1 LYDASG
7 KAGILKLR
15 TKLLFSLVLVIAGL
29 TCATLLVVRRSA
41 ALQVVRQ
48 VEDEA
53 RNATLAFQVMQQQH
67 QIALSH
73 KADLLATVASMRNGD
88 ATTIHDAGEDPWQS
102 PDCDLLALAD
112 KKGEIL
118 ALHTSG
124 PEFSLPDAEEM
135 LRRSRRAGGNSGWW
149 YSGTRLY
156 QVAIQPFYGDP
167 PENKVLLGM
176 VIAGRGIDPQE
187 LSDLGKI
194 SATQAALRYGDDI
207 VVSTIP
213 TLRQAELANQLR
225 DQAAL
230 EQVQFG
236 DERYWGRLITLTRG
250 ATPAV
255 SLIVLKSDRE
265 AMASLNRL
273 NHLLLGLGLLAVLA
287 GGALVFAV
295 CDRFTRPLGSLLGG
309 VGALEKGDFDYRLE
323 SRGRDEV
330 AQLARAFG
338 RMRGTLRTNEAQK
351 QKLEDHLRQSQ
362 KMEAIGRLAG
372 GVAHDFNNLLTVIK
386 GHSSLMLENLGPDDA
401 LYSGS
406 RQIEQA
412 ADRAASLTRQ
422 LLAFCR
428 MQILQ
433 PKVLDLNALVSDMAK
448 MLTRLMREDILF
460 SFRPGDSL
468 GRVKADPGQLEQV
481 IMNFTVNAGDA
492 MPNGGTLTIET
503 RNVIVDGHA
512 AKNRPMV
519 PPGSYVMLAVSDTGC
534 GMDAETKAHI
544 FEPFFTTKELGKG
557 TGLGLATVY
566 GVIKQSGGWIWVDST
581 PGEGTRFEVYL
592 PRVDSAVESAAPPQ
606 ALVLAASRNETV
618 LIAEDEDA
626 VRDLASRF
634 LKSAGYRVLAAR
646 SGTEALEAAQRWGKT
661 IDLLLTDMVMAHM
674 RGPELAGELK
684 RLYPEIKAVY
694 MSGYQE
700 FAGRNGEIE
709 ETASFVQKPF
719 ARENL
724 LRAVAQVLSSHP
736 NGKAKE
742 LSAVKDAG
750 SVPMKAKRR
759 SERRRRAPMAV

>member
-1 LYDASG
+1 
-7 KAGILKLR
+7 
-15 TKLLFSLVLVIAGL
+15 
-29 TCATLLVVRRSA
+29 VRRSA
-41 ALQVVRQ
+41 ELQVVRQ

-53 RNATLAFQVMQQQH
+53 RNATLTFQVMQQQH

-124 PEFSLPDAEEM
+124 PEFSLPEAEEM
-135 LRRSRRAGGNSGWW
+135 LQRSRRAGGNSGWW

-167 PENKVLLGM
+167 PENKTLLGM

-194 SATQAALRYGDDI
+194 SATQVALRYGGDI

-213 TLRQAELANQLR
+213 ALRQAELADQLR

-236 DERYWGRLITLTRG
+236 DERYWGRLITLTPG
-250 ATPAV
+250 ANPAV

-273 NHLLLGLGLLAVLA
+273 NHLLLGLGLLAVFA

-309 VGALEKGDFDYRLE
+309 VGALEKGDFDYGLE
-323 SRGRDEV
+323 TRGRDEV

-338 RMRGTLRTNEAQK
+338 RMRATLRTNEAQK

-386 GHSSLMLENLGPDDA
+386 GHSSLMLESLGPDDA

-460 SFRPGDSL
+460 SFRPGASL

-503 RNVIVDGHA
+503 QNVIVDGHA

-634 LKSAGYRVLAAR
+634 LKSAGYSVLAAR
-646 SGTEALEAAQRWGKT
+646 SGTEALEAAQGWGKT

-674 RGPELAGELK
+674 RGPELARELK

-700 FAGRNGEIE
+700 FAGKNGEIE
-709 ETASFVQKPF
+709 EAGSFVQKPF

-724 LRAVAQVLSSHP
+724 LRAVAQALRPHP

-742 LSAVKDAG
+742 LPAAKGAG

-759 SERRRRAPMAV
+759 SERRRRAPLAV